1 MTVERDHVIELASG
15 SLIPLYEVKFIGSQY
30 YVEVW
35 SWISTKRS
43 LFFCVDMPSLSITVI
58 NAFDLRETEF
68 FGSRQDPYVIVR
80 SDVDTRQTGVHMDGG
95 RNPGSF

>member
-1 MTVERDHVIELASG
+1 
-15 SLIPLYEVKFIGSQY
+15 
-30 YVEVW
+30 
-35 SWISTKRS
+35 
-43 LFFCVDMPSLSITVI
+43 MPSLNITVI

-80 SDVDTRQTGVHMDGG
+80 SDMDTRQTRVNMDGG